1 MTGAPS
7 ADAAVAAEWLAQLY
21 ELGRPAAHEVRN
33 ALNGLAVNLEVIR
46 ARSARTDAPSAGV
59 SRFAEAAMEQFD
71 VLTSLTDVLLSF
83 MRPVPEPA
91 DVAALVKRVGSLLGA
106 MAHSDGG
113 SVTVIIPPSD
123 VGYVTMAP
131 GEEVRVAVTATL
143 LAAFDVAGALCC
155 ELHDAPRPT
164 LRLRRDS
171 AVLPP
176 LPEDVAILLRAA
188 GAHMDSSSDEE
199 WVVVF
204 PPSSAR

>member
-1 MTGAPS
+1 MSGAPS
-7 ADAAVAAEWLAQLY
+7 TDAAVAAEWLAQLY

-46 ARSARTDAPSAGV
+46 ARSARTDTPPAGI

-91 DVAALVKRVGSLLGA
+91 DVAVLVRRIASLLGA
-106 MAHSDGG
+106 IAHSDGG
-113 SVTVIIPPSD
+113 TVTVIIPPSD

-131 GEEVRVAVTATL
+131 GEEVRVALTATL
-143 LAAFDVAGALCC
+143 LAAFDVTGALCC
-155 ELHDAPRPT
+155 ELDDAPMPT

-171 AVLPP
+171 ALLPP
-176 LPEDVAILLRAA
+176 FPDGVAVLLRAV
-188 GAHMDSSSDEE
+188 GARMDSSSDEE